1 MISRR
6 AFLATAAVAGVTS
19 PAAADK
25 PRAGCQTN
33 AWNLEP
39 PEFSRVL
46 DVLRNIRKIGYEG
59 FETGFRNL
67 LTQEGALDRAKEEI
81 VKTGLRLIGV
91 HIFLPDYDNETGI
104 APADLIQRVTNIA
117 SKLGAERLILSG
129 AAASPGKKA
138 DALNAADEQARRVG
152 LRVAYHN
159 HPHDMSALENLL
171 RVTTADLMLDAGHA
185 FSAGANVA
193 AFFSRHHAR
202 IVGMHLRDFRAGS
215 QVVLGKGEFDMSQL
229 AAAVQSESWNGWLIN
244 EEERLNNYKPGDAA
258 VIPARKALR
267 DIFGV

>member
-6 AFLATAAVAGVTS
+6 TFLPTAL
-19 PAAADK
+19 AAAPLSAAEK

-33 AWNLEP
+33 AWDLEP
-39 PEFSRVL
+39 PDFSRL
-46 DVLRNIRKIGYEG
+46 LNVLRNIRKIGYDG

-67 LTQEGALDRAKEEI
+67 LLQEGALAPAKEAI

-91 HIFLPDYDNETGI
+91 HIFLPDYDRETGI
-104 APADLIQRVTNIA
+104 APADLIKRVTNVA

-129 AAASPGKKA
+129 ATAPPGNKA
-138 DALNAADEQARRVG
+138 DALSAADEQARRMG

-159 HPHDMSALENLL
+159 HPQDMSSLDKLL
-171 RVTTADLMLDAGHA
+171 KSTTADLMLDAGHA

-193 AFFSRHHAR
+193 AFFSEHHAR

-229 AAAVQSESWNGWLIN
+229 ATAVRSLHWSGWLIN

>member
-6 AFLATAAVAGVTS
+6 TFLATASTAF
-19 PAAADK
+19 PLAAADK

-39 PEFSRVL
+39 PDFSRLL
-46 DVLRNIRKIGYEG
+46 DVLQNIRKIGYDG
-59 FETGFRNL
+59 FETGFRNV
-67 LTQEGALDRAKEEI
+67 LTQEGALDQAKEAI

-91 HIFLPDYDNETGI
+91 HIFLPDYDRETGI
-104 APADLIQRVTNIA
+104 APADLIKRVTNIA

-129 AAASPGKKA
+129 ATVAPEKKA
-138 DALNAADEQARRVG
+138 DALSAADEQARRMG

-159 HPHDMSALENLL
+159 HPHDMSALEQLL
-171 RVTTADLMLDAGHA
+171 KSTTADLMLDAGHA

-193 AFFSRHHAR
+193 SFFSQHHTR

-215 QVVLGKGEFDMSQL
+215 QVVLGKGEFDMASL
-229 AAAVQSESWNGWLIN
+229 ADAVNSLKWSGWLIN
-244 EEERLNNYKPGDAA
+244 EEERLNNYKPGDTA